1 MSHSPKH
8 AHSAAS
14 RLPSIPNPLPSPDH
28 HIFDGWR
35 FDGRPVVYTF
45 ESNLRGHHGSGSAL
59 HAARQFSAASGVGR
73 GRTGDA
79 FAIPT
84 MFAATVAMPLDAI
97 LQEVRGFL
105 KHAKAHPEQLFLVSR
120 IGSGLPGRNNAAHA
134 IRDAF
139 LEAPHNCLLPGVW
152 EMSREPDHI
161 RLVIAC
167 TRDFDDYDF
176 LQAKLDFLLQRYS
189 KITVVSGRCPGAYLL
204 GERFADERGLPICY
218 MTDAWKGLG
227 RPAGPSRNES
237 MAWYGTHLVAFW
249 NGISDGTK
257 GMIDL
262 AEGGGLLS
270 RVVRYDQY

>member
-1 MSHSPKH
+1 MRHSPQQ
-8 AHSAAS
+8 ARSAAT
-14 RLPSIPNPLPSPDH
+14 RVPPIPSPLPSPDH
-28 HIFDGWR
+28 HVFDGWR
-35 FDGRPVVYTF
+35 FDDRPVVYTF
-45 ESNLRGHHGSGSAL
+45 ESNLRGLHGSGTAL
-59 HAARQFSAASGVGR
+59 HAARQFGAVSGVGR
-73 GRTGDA
+73 GLTRDA

-84 MFAATVAMPLDAI
+84 MFAATVAMPLAAI

-105 KHAKAHPEQLFLVSR
+105 EHAKAHPKQLFLVSR
-120 IGSGLPGRNNAAHA
+120 IGSSLAGHGNAAHA
-134 IRDAF
+134 IRDVF
-139 LEAPHNCLLPGVW
+139 LEAPPNCLLPGVW

-161 RLVIAC
+161 RLVIAG

-189 KITVVSGRCPGAYLL
+189 KITVVSGRCPGADLL

-218 MTDAWKGLG
+218 MPAAWKRLG
-227 RPAGPSRNES
+227 RPAGPIRNES

-270 RVVRYDQY
+270 RVVRYDQH